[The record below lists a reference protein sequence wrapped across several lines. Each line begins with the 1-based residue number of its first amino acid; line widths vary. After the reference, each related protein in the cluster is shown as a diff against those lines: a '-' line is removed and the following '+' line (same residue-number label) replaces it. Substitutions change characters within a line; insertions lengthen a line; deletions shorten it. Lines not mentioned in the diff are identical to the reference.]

1 MMSKS
6 TDLNLYRVLYTIY
19 TAGNLTRAGEILGV
33 SQPAVSNSLA
43 RLRKLYDE
51 PLFIRSGT
59 YMRPTYKTEQII
71 DKVSTA
77 LDMLTNTLESKPPHI
92 KHRVSS

>member
-1 MMSKS
+1 MTSKS

-43 RLRKLYDE
+43 RLRKLYDD
-51 PLFIRSGT
+51 PLFIRSGSF
-59 YMRPTYKTEQII
+59 MRPTYRTEQII
-71 DKVSTA
+71 DKVSVA
-77 LDMLTNTLESKPPHI
+77 LEMLTTTLEAKHPQIS
-92 KHRVSS
+92 HRVSS